1 MDESE
6 NRHTGML
13 RADAYLALLQD
24 IGRMLAQAT
33 SEHATLTLIVQR
45 ICACLQCEFGACW
58 KEDEQT
64 RHVACTQIWH
74 DPALAGSEFV
84 KLTLG
89 ASFAPGVYEL
99 VRSTLDSRK
108 PFLVEDIATLPG
120 LRRGPAGF
128 AAGLCSA
135 FAFPLV
141 TGGQP
146 VGAMEF
152 FSRESRTSSEPLMMM
167 AIAAGTMIGEFLGR
181 READERY
188 RELVEL
194 SPDALVVHSDD
205 AYVFANR
212 AAVVALGA
220 KDVSQ
225 VLGRDAYSIV
235 HPDFKEI
242 SRARVQR
249 MYQERSDAPMT
260 GLKYL
265 RFDGTVFDVEASSR
279 YFIFAGRPAIQTIF
293 RDVSSRKRDEQQIAR
308 LTNLYAALSETN
320 KAVALLSNPDKL
332 FREVCRIAVDHG
344 KFELA
349 GIVEIATSGDERIG
363 HFVASHGSYQEQLL
377 EIRLELDRAGPHLKG
392 PIASTIQRGAH
403 SINNDFLNDPGTQS
417 WHDLAKSANLRS
429 GGAFPLRRD
438 GEIMGAL
445 AVYSSE
451 IGIFDESLI
460 ELLDEIAL
468 SLSFGLDAVERE
480 AKRREAESALR
491 ENERALSTLIG
502 NIPGMAY
509 RCRLDDSWTLE
520 FASEGCIQLTGYRPI
535 DLIENRVVS
544 FINLVHP
551 GDRAR
556 TQDEIREKM
565 ERGDH
570 FIIEYQIVCADAT
583 VKSVSEKAQVV
594 RNDRGEAVALEGIID
609 DITERK
615 RFEERLSFLAQYDV
629 LTGLP
634 NRALFYDR
642 LRQAVSRAKRE
653 QTMVGLMFLD
663 LDRFKQIN
671 DTLGHA
677 AGDRVLKVVAERL
690 KSFLREIDTIARLG
704 GDEFTVIIEGV
715 SEPAQLSG
723 IAEKIGKALA
733 EPVDLDGRAMSVSA
747 SVGITLYPRDGEDV
761 DQLIKNADIAM
772 YHAKHRG
779 GRQQYQFYDHGMAP
793 LAAEHLELEAKLKR
807 AIEKEEFLLHYQPVV
822 DVASGRITGME
833 ALIRWQS
840 PQGLVLPANFIP
852 LAEESGLILDIGRW
866 VLRAACAQARKWQ
879 REGLPSLRLAVN
891 LSPLQLRQENLLA
904 SVAEILRESGL
915 APQHLELEITENTL
929 MDRSRNTVA
938 MLTRLE
944 HLGVRISIDDF
955 GTGYSSLAYLKQFP
969 VHSLK
974 IDRSFVRDITTD
986 SNDAAIVSAII
997 AMAKSLELGVIA
1009 EGVETRQQLD
1019 YLRVAGCDG
1028 YQGYYFSVPLPAP
1041 AFAELVRRQAQ
1052 EKQDS
1057 GEK

>member
-6 NRHTGML
+6 NRLSGIV
-13 RADAYLALLQD
+13 RSDSYLALLQD

-33 SEHATLTLIVQR
+33 SEHATLTMIVER

-64 RHVACTQIWH
+64 HHVACTQIWH
-74 DPALAGSEFV
+74 EPALAGSEFV
-84 KLTLG
+84 KLTLS
-89 ASFAPGVYEL
+89 ASFAPSVGGL
-99 VRSTLDSRK
+99 IRSTLNSRK
-108 PFLVEDIATLPG
+108 PLSVEDIATFPG
-120 LRRGPAGF
+120 LRRAPTAL
-128 AAGLCSA
+128 AAGLRSA

-152 FSRESRTSSEPLMMM
+152 FCRESRTPGQPLVMT
-167 AIAAGTMIGEFLGR
+167 AIAAGTMIGEFLAR
-181 READERY
+181 RQSDDRY

-205 AYVFANR
+205 AYVFANQ

-225 VLGRDAYSIV
+225 ILGRDAFSIV
-235 HPDFKEI
+235 HPDFKDI
-242 SRARVQR
+242 SRARAQR
-249 MYQERSDAPMT
+249 MYQDRSDAPMAE
-260 GLKYL
+260 LKYL
-265 RFDGTVFDVEASSR
+265 RFDGSAFDVEASSR

-293 RDVSSRKRDEQQIAR
+293 RDVSSRKRDERHIAR

-320 KAVALLSNPDKL
+320 KAIAQLSSPDKL

-349 GIVEIATSGDERIG
+349 GVVEIAMSGDERIG
-363 HFVASHGSYQEQLL
+363 RFVAAHGSYREKLL
-377 EIRLELDRAGPHLKG
+377 EIRLELDRAGPHLNG
-392 PIASTIQRGAH
+392 PITGAIRRGAH
-403 SINNDFLNDPGTQS
+403 SINNDFLNDPGTTS
-417 WHDLAKSANLRS
+417 WRDLAISANLRS
-429 GGAFPLRRD
+429 GGAFPLRR
-438 GEIMGAL
+438 GGKVVGAL

-451 IGIFDESLI
+451 IGIFDEGLT

-468 SLSFGLDAVERE
+468 NLSFGLDAVERE
-480 AKRREAESALR
+480 VKRREAESALR
-491 ENERALSTLIG
+491 EKERALSTLIG
-502 NIPGMAY
+502 NIPGMAF

-544 FINLVHP
+544 FIDLLYP
-551 GDRAR
+551 GDRTR
-556 TQDEIREKM
+556 VQDEIRERIG
-565 ERGDH
+565 RGDH

-583 VKSVSEKAQVV
+583 VKWVSEKAQVV
-594 RNDRGEAVALEGIID
+594 RNDSGEAVALEGIID
-609 DITERK
+609 DITDRK
-615 RFEERLSFLAQYDV
+615 HFEERLSFLAQYDV

-704 GDEFTVIIEGV
+704 GDEFTVVIEGV

-723 IAEKIGKALA
+723 IAEKIGNALA
-733 EPVDLDGRAMSVSA
+733 EPVDLDGRDMSVSA

-761 DQLIKNADIAM
+761 DQLIRNADIAM

-779 GRQQYQFYDHGMAP
+779 GRQQYQFYDQGMGP

-822 DVASGRITGME
+822 DVDSGRITGME

-840 PQGLVLPANFIP
+840 PQGLVPPANFIP

-904 SVAEILRESGL
+904 SVTEILRESGL

-929 MDRSRNTVA
+929 MDRSRDTVV

-944 HLGVRISIDDF
+944 QLGVQISIDDF

-986 SNDAAIVSAII
+986 SNDAAIVSAMI
-997 AMAKSLELGVIA
+997 AMAKSLGLGVIA

-1019 YLRVAGCDG
+1019 FLRAARCNA
-1028 YQGYYFSVPLPAP
+1028 YQGYYFSVPLPAG
-1041 AFAELVRRQAQ
+1041 AFADLVRRQGLQ
-1052 EKQDS
+1052 KP
-1057 GEK
+1057 